1 MEEGG
6 KGEKSNDKCRAWKAN
21 VTVTMNDREVNIDE
35 IVILWPSNGFF
46 SVTITEKELMKLLFS
61 ASQISSSSV
70 VVTKKEL
77 METVILR
84 QLNRHYDQKSLYGIT
99 TVFFMSEVFSCTL
112 VNGLINGQDKHN
124 DNEKGAKPR
133 HMTIILIHKSS
144 NCCIFF
150 YIWRTGGYILL

>member
-1 MEEGG
+1 M
-6 KGEKSNDKCRAWKAN
+6 K
-21 VTVTMNDREVNIDE
+21 
-35 IVILWPSNGFF
+35 IVILRPSNRFF
-46 SVTITEKELMKLLFS
+46 SVMIMRKELMKSLFS

-77 METVILR
+77 IKIVILR

-99 TVFFMSEVFSCTL
+99 TVFFMFKVFSCTL

-124 DNEKGAKPR
+124 DNEKEAKLR

-150 YIWRTGGYILL
+150 LYLKNRRIHTIVMTNAIICFSIQNNNF